1 MRRKS
6 VWRIMFLICV
16 PGNLCPPESFH
27 ALPVDK
33 YVYEWMRQDPVPSLQ
48 EAAFELLK
56 IAMLHD
62 NVILVG
68 HSTGGLI
75 CMQAALLDSIG
86 TIKGMVLVNTGAN
99 TNGHKDIR
107 SHVKELSSQPITD
120 AFIDQYLV
128 ARVQSID
135 SISTNILVAFREY
148 YKSLNEPNIRAA
160 KMLQSQVDTDLIPEL
175 NKIKIPTLVIHGR
188 LDKVR
193 PLRFAEE
200 IHSCISNSRLRTL
213 SCGHCPNIEMPVEF
227 AQEVLE
233 FVSEL
238 GVRDVR

>member
-1 MRRKS
+1 
-6 VWRIMFLICV
+6 MFLICV
-16 PGNLCPPESFH
+16 PGNLCPPESFD
-27 ALPVDK
+27 ALPVEK
-33 YVYEWMRQDPVPSLQ
+33 YVYEWMRQNPVPSLQ
-48 EAAFELLK
+48 EAASELLK

-62 NVILVG
+62 DVVLVG

-75 CMQAALLDSIG
+75 CMQTALLDSKG

-120 AFIDQYLV
+120 AFIDQYIA

-135 SISTNILVAFREY
+135 SISTNIMVAFRDY
-148 YKSLNEPNIRAA
+148 FKSLTEPNIRAA
-160 KMLQSQVDTDLIPEL
+160 NMLQSQVNTDLIPEL
-175 NKIKIPTLVIHGR
+175 NKIKIPTLIIHGN
-188 LDKVR
+188 LDRVR
-193 PLRFAEE
+193 PVRFAEE
-200 IHSCISNSRLRTL
+200 IHRCISNSRLKTL
-213 SCGHCPNIEMPVEF
+213 SCGHCPNIEMPGEF

-238 GVRDVR
+238 GVRSVM